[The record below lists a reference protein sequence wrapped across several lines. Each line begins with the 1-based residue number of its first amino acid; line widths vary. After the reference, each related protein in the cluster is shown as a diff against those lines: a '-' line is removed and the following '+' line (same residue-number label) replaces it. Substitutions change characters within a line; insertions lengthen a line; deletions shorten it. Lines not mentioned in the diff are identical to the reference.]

1 MFLFYLVCTI
11 ILLHCHW
18 NCLWPFSH
26 PGNPTKM
33 FPPFNLFSINLIHQ
47 CTYSFDLTIRALSL
61 FSTKFCKPL
70 MEINLVINP
79 GLDFLFAKL
88 TSISLTLEDIQPFDP
103 KYALRSLRILNW
115 AQLEMRTSSISKLMK
130 SKGQPK
136 MGIHIVFRKYMYFRQ
151 TGSRMKTS
159 QCEIFFSWA
168 KTRNA
173 FYSNCR
179 TFAHPSS
186 DLGVASWIQIER
198 TTQPAKQ

>member
-1 MFLFYLVCTI
+1 M
-11 ILLHCHW
+11 
-18 NCLWPFSH
+18 NR
-26 PGNPTKM
+26 
-33 FPPFNLFSINLIHQ
+33 
-47 CTYSFDLTIRALSL
+47 FDLTSRSLSL

-88 TSISLTLEDIQPFDP
+88 TSISLTLEDIQPFDL

-151 TGSRMKTS
+151 TGSRMKT
-159 QCEIFFSWA
+159 F
-168 KTRNA
+168 
-173 FYSNCR
+173 
-179 TFAHPSS
+179 
-186 DLGVASWIQIER
+186 
-198 TTQPAKQ
+198 